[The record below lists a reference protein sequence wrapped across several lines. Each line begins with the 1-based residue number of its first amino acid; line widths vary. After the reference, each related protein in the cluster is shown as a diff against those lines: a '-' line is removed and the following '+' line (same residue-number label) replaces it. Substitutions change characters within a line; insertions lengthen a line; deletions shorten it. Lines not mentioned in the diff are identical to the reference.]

1 VWGSDLYAA
10 GMVAIQ
16 ALTGHAPQMLPVD
29 GQTGEWQWRPHW
41 VSDPL
46 AAILTKMVRQD
57 WLQRYRTAT
66 EVMEALHPLTHGL
79 R

>member
-1 VWGSDLYAA
+1 
-10 GMVAIQ
+10 
-16 ALTGHAPQMLPVD
+16 
-29 GQTGEWQWRPHW
+29 
-41 VSDPL
+41 
-46 AAILTKMVRQD
+46 VRQD